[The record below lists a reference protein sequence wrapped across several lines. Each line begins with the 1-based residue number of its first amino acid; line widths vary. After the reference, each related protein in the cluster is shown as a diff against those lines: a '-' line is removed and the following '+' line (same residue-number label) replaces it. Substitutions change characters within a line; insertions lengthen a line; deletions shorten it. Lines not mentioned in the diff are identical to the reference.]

1 MTQADG
7 QATPGAM
14 SSAPSTARGDGAIA
28 IPSVPNL
35 RDVGGDP
42 TADGGRVRTG
52 LLYRSGALQRLMGP
66 DLEAFARLGIRRVYD
81 LRGEHERAA
90 APDRLPPGTVH
101 VVADVLVDWEGG
113 GPNRV
118 FALFEDPVAAR
129 RELADGGV
137 RQLWI
142 EQYQNQVTLPSARA
156 AYGLVFRDLATPA
169 HRPGLIHCSGG
180 KDRTGW
186 AVAALLLLL
195 GVSTET
201 VMAEFLRTGDQGQT
215 FGREALEMLRE
226 RGGDPE
232 LWRAMFISDPV
243 YLEAALAQVAASYG
257 SIERYFADGLGIDA
271 ETQAV
276 LRLAFVDR

>member
-1 MTQADG
+1 MTASEPVD
-7 QATPGAM
+7 PVV
-14 SSAPSTARGDGAIA
+14 A

-35 RDVGGDP
+35 RDVGGDLI
-42 TADGGRVRTG
+42 AGGGWVRTG
-52 LLYRSGALQRLMGP
+52 LLYRSGALQWLAGP

-81 LRGEHERAA
+81 LRGAHEREM
-90 APDRLPPGTVH
+90 APDRLPAGTVH
-101 VVADVLVDWEGG
+101 VVADVLVDWAEG

-142 EQYQNQVTLPSARA
+142 EQYRMQVSLPSARA
-156 AYGLVFRDLATPA
+156 AYGRVFRELAA
-169 HRPGLIHCSGG
+169 VEHRPALIHCSGG

-195 GVSTET
+195 GASNET
-201 VMAEFLRTGDQGQT
+201 VMAEFLRTGDQGVT
-215 FGREALEMLRE
+215 FGRAALEALRE

-232 LWRAMFISDPV
+232 LWRPMFVTDPA
-243 YLEAALAQVAASYG
+243 YLEAALAEVTTSYG
-257 SIERYFADGLGIDA
+257 SIEGYFADGLGVDA
-271 ETQAV
+271 ETREA
-276 LRLAFVDR
+276 LRLAFVRR